1 MARII
6 TAAAA
11 QMGPIARAESR
22 TSCVNRMIEMMREA
36 KSRGVRYM
44 VFPELALT
52 TFFPRWYMEDW
63 KEVETFFERTM
74 PTKETLPLFEKAA
87 EWGIG
92 FYLGYAELTEDGHH
106 FNTSILVNDKGRIV
120 GKYRKVHL
128 PGHSEHEPHRP
139 WQHLEKRYFEPGDLG
154 FPVWRTM
161 GAIHGMAICND
172 RRWPETYRSMS
183 LQGAEIISLGYNT
196 PDENTS
202 AFEPKHLRNFH
213 NDLVVQASAYQN
225 SCYVIATA
233 KAGIEEGVGMIGGS
247 LIAQPSGEIVAKAQ
261 TLEDELVVADLRLD
275 LVQMGKE
282 TVFNFAKHRRIEHYG
297 RITSQTGVEL
307 PPAGEIEGEDVLS
320 GK

>member
-1 MARII
+1 MTRIL
-6 TAAAA
+6 TSAAA
-11 QMGPIARAESR
+11 QLGPIARNETRASA
-22 TSCVNRMIEMMREA
+22 VARMIDLMKRGKE
-36 KSRGVRYM
+36 RGVRYM

-63 KEVETFFERTM
+63 KEVETFFEKQM
-74 PTKETLPLFEKAA
+74 PTKDVLPLFEKAA

-106 FNTSILVNDKGRIV
+106 YNTSILVNDKGRIV

-128 PGHSEHEPHRP
+128 PGHSEYEAQRP

-154 FPVWRTM
+154 YPVWRSM

-172 RRWPETYRSMS
+172 RRWPEMYRSMG
-183 LQGAEIISLGYNT
+183 LQGVEIISLGYNT
-196 PDENTS
+196 PDENT
-202 AFEPKHLRNFH
+202 AAAEPKHLRNFH
-213 NDLVVQASAYQN
+213 NDLVVQSGAYQN

-233 KAGIEEGVGMIGGS
+233 KAGIEEGVGLIGGS

-261 TLEDELVVADLRLD
+261 TLGDELVVADLDLD
-275 LVQMGKE
+275 LTVMGKQ
-282 TVFNFAKHRRIEHYG
+282 TIFNFANHRRVEHYA
-297 RITSQTGVEL
+297 RITGQTGVEL
-307 PPAGEIEGEDVLS
+307 PPEGDLEGEDVLS

>member
-1 MARII
+1 
-6 TAAAA
+6 
-11 QMGPIARAESR
+11 
-22 TSCVNRMIEMMREA
+22 
-36 KSRGVRYM
+36 
-44 VFPELALT
+44 
-52 TFFPRWYMEDW
+52 
-63 KEVETFFERTM
+63 
-74 PTKETLPLFEKAA
+74 
-87 EWGIG
+87 
-92 FYLGYAELTEDGHH
+92 
-106 FNTSILVNDKGRIV
+106 
-120 GKYRKVHL
+120 
-128 PGHSEHEPHRP
+128 
-139 WQHLEKRYFEPGDLG
+139 
-154 FPVWRTM
+154 
-161 GAIHGMAICND
+161 MAICND

-261 TLEDELVVADLRLD
+261 TLDDELVVADLRLD

-307 PPAGEIEGEDVLS
+307 PPEGEVEGEDVLS
-320 GK
+320 RK